1 MSEAELAAK
10 RKKQKKKMTKI
21 LSKAWQLE
29 RAEPF
34 QEVDDDQV
42 IDVGGDGPMDLTSMG
57 KNLDKD
63 VYHLGRKGWEQ
74 FAADLGFIYNRFI
87 AW

>member
-63 VYHLGRKGWEQ
+63 GSLESES
-74 FAADLGFIYNRFI
+74 
-87 AW
+87 